1 MCSHQADLDH
11 ASVSE
16 CVVKCMKSIVC
27 GGAWSMLWPLLNYDS
42 ELGGGGAFEHC
53 AVAVSVWAPVSACMD
68 ECV

>member
-27 GGAWSMLWPLLNYDS
+27 SGARSMLWPLLNYDS
-42 ELGGGGAFEHC
+42 ELEGGGHLSTVRAQPRSTH
-53 AVAVSVWAPVSACMD
+53 VVQLQ
-68 ECV
+68 